1 LSEVKLSTDGI
12 RYIALFESTTGA
24 TARDC
29 LLDDDNNRVIFVV
42 KTGDMGMAIGKNG
55 EHVNKLV
62 KSIGRH
68 VEVVEY
74 NDDPVIFIQNLLQ
87 PANANNVKIGYS
99 CQAGAV
105 PCTTHSPDVP

>member
-12 RYIALFESTTGA
+12 RYIALFESITRA

-55 EHVNKLV
+55 
-62 KSIGRH
+62 
-68 VEVVEY
+68 
-74 NDDPVIFIQNLLQ
+74 
-87 PANANNVKIGYS
+87 
-99 CQAGAV
+99 
-105 PCTTHSPDVP
+105 